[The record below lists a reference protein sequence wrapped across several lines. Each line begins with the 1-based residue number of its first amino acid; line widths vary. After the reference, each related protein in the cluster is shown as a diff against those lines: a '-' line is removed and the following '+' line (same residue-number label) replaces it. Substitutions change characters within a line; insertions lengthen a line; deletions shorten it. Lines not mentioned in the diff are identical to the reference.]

1 MSINTNW
8 WKKLPRFVQG
18 VIVIAGL
25 WTAYRVTVVFF
36 PDLWMEIM
44 GFLGLG
50 SGALMMS
57 GKHKALRQKEIL
69 DTNTDKLELLKTQ
82 EEIARS
88 KAELSDL
95 VDQQTSVMLSTDKEL
110 EDELHRLSEAKREIA
125 ESNMTEAQ
133 AEAFL
138 RERLN
143 NRKKS

>member
-1 MSINTNW
+1 MAKKISW
-8 WKKLPRFVQG
+8 WSSLPRWAHG
-18 VIVIAGL
+18 IIVIAVIWL
-25 WTAYRVTVVFF
+25 IYRVTVVFF
-36 PDLWMEIM
+36 PDLWMEVL

-88 KAELSDL
+88 KAELADL

-110 EDELHRLSEAKREIA
+110 EDELHALSEAKREIA
-125 ESNMTEAQ
+125 ESDMTEAQ

-143 NRKKS
+143 SRKKA

>member
-1 MSINTNW
+1 MAKKTSW
-8 WKKLPRFVQG
+8 WSSLPRFVQG
-18 VIVIAGL
+18 AIVIAGL
-25 WTAYRVTVVFF
+25 WVAYRVTVVFF
-36 PDLWMEIM
+36 PDLWMEIL

-143 NRKKS
+143 SKKRV

>member
-1 MSINTNW
+1 
-8 WKKLPRFVQG
+8 
-18 VIVIAGL
+18 
-25 WTAYRVTVVFF
+25 
-36 PDLWMEIM
+36 M

-82 EEIARS
+82 EEIAKS
-88 KAELSDL
+88 KAELADL

-125 ESNMTEAQ
+125 ESDMTEAQ

-143 NRKKS
+143 SRKKS